1 MRKGILNIIEKRIV
15 LVGAGSISF
24 GLFMFNDLYLS
35 NELEGSTIVLHDINK
50 DKLEM
55 IYELLLAENEISNNK
70 FTIEMTLD
78 RKKAFLNAD
87 FIISSIEIGDRMKL
101 WRQDYEIPRKH
112 GSTQILGE
120 CGGPGGTFHAWRIIP
135 SIVDIIKDAEEICP
149 NALFI
154 NFSNPMSRVCL
165 AIKRT
170 VQKLKFV
177 GLCHQIGFMTHHLPI
192 MLNKTIKEL
201 RLKVGGLNHFTF
213 LLGLEDLSTKKSLM
227 SKFNKKVLPYF
238 KDKEGRF
245 EFSSLTFEI
254 FKKFGCFSYAGDN
267 HIGEYL
273 QFSEEF
279 TNTQDMVDWIDLMDN
294 IGQRIYRRFDKHYK
308 LLKKGKYPKKGMLF
322 NRRSGERA
330 IPIIEG
336 IINDKNSYE
345 FAVNIPN
352 DNIIENLSQ
361 DLILECSATVN
372 KDGVHGVKIGAL
384 PKNIAALLR
393 IEATIQDLCVE
404 AVLTRSKALAIACLA
419 IDPNVGSFEMAESIF
434 DEMSEVQQE
443 FLPKFK

>member
-1 MRKGILNIIEKRIV
+1 M
-15 LVGAGSISF
+15 VGAGSISF
-24 GLFMFNDLYLS
+24 GPSMFNDIYLS
-35 NELEGSTIVLHDINK
+35 NELDGSTIVLHDINK
-50 DKLEM
+50 SKLEM
-55 IYELLLAENEISNNK
+55 IYELLLVENERSNNK
-70 FTIEMTLD
+70 FNLEMTLD
-78 RKKAFLNAD
+78 RNMAFKNAD

-135 SIVDIIKDAEEICP
+135 SIIDIIKDAEQICP
-149 NALFI
+149 NAFFI

-192 MLNKTIKEL
+192 MLNKPIREM

-213 LLGLEDLSTKKSLM
+213 LLGLEDLSSTQSLM
-227 SKFNKKVLPYF
+227 SKFNKKVLAYF
-238 KDKEGRF
+238 KENEERF
-245 EFSSLTFEI
+245 AFSSLTFEI
-254 FKKFGCFSYAGDN
+254 FRKLGYFSYAGDN

-273 QFSEEF
+273 QFGEEF
-279 TNTQDMVDWIDLMDN
+279 TKTQDMIDWIDLMDKE
-294 IGQRIYRRFDKHYK
+294 GQSMYRRFVDSYE
-308 LLKKGKYPKKGMLF
+308 LLKRKEYPKKGILF
-322 NRRSGERA
+322 DRRSGERA
-330 IPIIEG
+330 IPIIEA

-345 FAVNIPN
+345 YAVNISN
-352 DNIIENLSQ
+352 NNIIENLPK

-372 KDGVHGVKIGAL
+372 KNGVHGVKLGTI
-384 PKNIAALLR
+384 PKSIAALLR

-404 AVLTRSKALAIACLA
+404 AVLTGSKDLAIECLA
-419 IDPNVGSFEMAESIF
+419 IDPNVGSFEMAENIF
-434 DEMSEVQQE
+434 NEMIELQKIH
-443 FLPKFK
+443 LPKFR

>member
-1 MRKGILNIIEKRIV
+1 M
-15 LVGAGSISF
+15 VGAGSISF
-24 GLFMFNDLYLS
+24 GPSMFNDIYLS
-35 NELEGSTIVLHDINK
+35 NELDGSTIVLHDINK
-50 DKLEM
+50 SKLEM
-55 IYELLLAENEISNNK
+55 IYELLLVENERSNNK
-70 FTIEMTLD
+70 FNLEMTLD
-78 RKKAFLNAD
+78 RNMAFKNAD
-87 FIISSIEIGDRMKL
+87 FIISSIEVGDRMKL

-135 SIVDIIKDAEEICP
+135 SIIDIIKDAEQICP
-149 NALFI
+149 NAFFI

-192 MLNKTIKEL
+192 MLNKPIREM

-213 LLGLEDLSTKKSLM
+213 LLGLEDLLSTKSLM
-227 SKFNKKVLPYF
+227 PKFNKKVLAYF
-238 KDKEGRF
+238 KENEERF

-254 FKKFGCFSYAGDN
+254 FRKLGYFSYAGDN

-273 QFSEEF
+273 QFGEEF
-279 TNTQDMVDWIDLMDN
+279 TKTQDMIDWIDLMEKAGKSTYQEFVN
-294 IGQRIYRRFDKHYK
+294 KYE
-308 LLKKGKYPKKGMLF
+308 LLERKKYPKEGILS
-322 NRRSGERA
+322 NSRSGERA

-352 DNIIENLSQ
+352 NNIVENLPK
-361 DLILECSATVN
+361 DLILECSATVD
-372 KDGVHGVKIGAL
+372 KDGLHGVKLGEL

-404 AVLTRSKALAIACLA
+404 AALTGSRDLAIASLA
-419 IDPNVGSFEMAESIF
+419 IDPNVGSFEMAEDIF
-434 DEMSEVQQE
+434 NEMIELQKNH
-443 FLPKFK
+443 LPKFK

>member
-1 MRKGILNIIEKRIV
+1 M
-15 LVGAGSISF
+15 VGAGSISF
-24 GLFMFNDLYLS
+24 GPSMFNDIYLS
-35 NELEGSTIVLHDINK
+35 NELDGSTIVLHDINK
-50 DKLEM
+50 SKLEM
-55 IYELLLAENEISNNK
+55 IYELLLVENERSNNK
-70 FTIEMTLD
+70 FNLEMTLD
-78 RKKAFLNAD
+78 RNMAFKNAD
-87 FIISSIEIGDRMKL
+87 FIISSIEVGDRMKL

-135 SIVDIIKDAEEICP
+135 SIIDIIKDAEQICP
-149 NALFI
+149 NAFFI

-192 MLNKTIKEL
+192 MLNKPIREM

-213 LLGLEDLSTKKSLM
+213 LLGLEDLLSTKSLM
-227 SKFNKKVLPYF
+227 PKFNKKVLAYF
-238 KDKEGRF
+238 KENEERF

-254 FKKFGCFSYAGDN
+254 FRKLGYFSYAGDN

-273 QFSEEF
+273 QFGEEF
-279 TNTQDMVDWIDLMDN
+279 TKTQDMIDWIDLMEKAGKSTYQEFVN
-294 IGQRIYRRFDKHYK
+294 KYE
-308 LLKKGKYPKKGMLF
+308 LLERKKYPKEGILS
-322 NRRSGERA
+322 NSRSGERA

-336 IINDKNSYE
+336 IINNKNSYE

-352 DNIIENLSQ
+352 NNIVENLPK
-361 DLILECSATVN
+361 DLILECSATVD
-372 KDGVHGVKIGAL
+372 KDGLHGVKLGEL

-404 AVLTRSKALAIACLA
+404 AALTGSRDLAIASLA
-419 IDPNVGSFEMAESIF
+419 IDPNVGSFEMAEDIF
-434 DEMSEVQQE
+434 NEMIELQKNH
-443 FLPKFK
+443 LPKFK